1 MTFREGN
8 NDDISKSAENAVG
21 VVDYIG
27 IDVTHLERC
36 AEFWALVLGVE
47 IIGEWE
53 DGYISLQ
60 RQQEGAPLVFIQKVP
75 ERKTVK
81 NRVHLD
87 IRVADV
93 DAAIAKV
100 KSLGGSLLRVVA
112 SEEYEPGQNK
122 FATHRFAIMTD
133 PDGNE
138 FCLH

>member
-1 MTFREGN
+1 MK
-8 NDDISKSAENAVG
+8 IIAKSTDKAVG
-21 VVDYIG
+21 IVDYIG
-27 IDVTHLERC
+27 IDVNNLERC
-36 AEFWALVLGVE
+36 AEFWAMVLGVE
-47 IIGEWE
+47 IIGKWE
-53 DGYISLQ
+53 DGYICLQ
-60 RQQEGAPLVFIQKVP
+60 RQQEGAPLVFVQKVP

-87 IRVADV
+87 IKVAEV

-100 KSLGGSLLRVVA
+100 KSLGGSLVRIVEG
-112 SEEYEPGQNK
+112 EEFDPGQHK